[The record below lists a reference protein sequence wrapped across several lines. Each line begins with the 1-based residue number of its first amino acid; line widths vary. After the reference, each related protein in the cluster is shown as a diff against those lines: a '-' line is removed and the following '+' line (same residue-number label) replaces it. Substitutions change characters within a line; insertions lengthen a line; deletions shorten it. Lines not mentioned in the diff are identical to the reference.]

1 MTDALLWF
9 LIGWNLVCFGF
20 LGWAWLTKANMDKIF
35 AFVLT
40 VLGTVCVIWLVRNGL
55 IGLLNV
61 CK

>member
-1 MTDALLWF
+1 MTK
-9 LIGWNLVCFGF
+9 V
-20 LGWAWLTKANMDKIF
+20 DKIF
-35 AFVLT
+35 AFFLT

>member
-1 MTDALLWF
+1 MEASPALSDIEKYRTQFIADA
-9 LIGWNLVCFGF
+9 IRARGV
-20 LGWAWLTKANMDKIF
+20 NMDKIF